1 MNFENVEIDEINKA
15 KKALAD
21 FYNGIEEMNKSLR
34 MDTYK
39 LSLLNIDSVN
49 RNKVPK
55 NITEVNRKY
64 LDNNPITVKKGS
76 KQLKFYLPNHGFSIG
91 DNITITNVQS
101 NTKTLSNSIY
111 FIDGLSYMIIKFK
124 DHNIDKNYTN
134 YVNQLNI
141 ESEILTKINS
151 TNDKKT
157 RFYGNIP
164 INMTIG
170 LLKILTFND
179 LIENQLIN
187 NR

>member
-91 DNITITNVQS
+91 DNITITNVVITIINRDQEK
-101 NTKTLSNSIY
+101 NFPIETLIFFINSKY
-111 FIDGLSYMIIKFK
+111 FILVYLYI
-124 DHNIDKNYTN
+124 
-134 YVNQLNI
+134 
-141 ESEILTKINS
+141 
-151 TNDKKT
+151 
-157 RFYGNIP
+157 
-164 INMTIG
+164 
-170 LLKILTFND
+170 
-179 LIENQLIN
+179 
-187 NR
+187 